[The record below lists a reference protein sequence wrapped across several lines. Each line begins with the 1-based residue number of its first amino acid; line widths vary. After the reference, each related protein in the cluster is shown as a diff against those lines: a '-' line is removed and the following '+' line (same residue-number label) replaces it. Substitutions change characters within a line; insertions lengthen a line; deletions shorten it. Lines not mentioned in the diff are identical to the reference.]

1 MHVYLKHSVHG
12 TKVAISEMEV
22 EADEKNGWE
31 VFDPNAPT
39 ATETAPA
46 NELEVRRRRKPEA

>member
-1 MHVYLKHSVHG
+1 MHVYLKHAVHG

-31 VFDPNAPT
+31 VFDPSAP
-39 ATETAPA
+39 APVETAPA
-46 NELEVRRRRKPEA
+46 NELEVRRRRKTEA

>member
-22 EADEKNGWE
+22 EADEKNGWK
-31 VFDPNAPT
+31 VFDP
-39 ATETAPA
+39 TAPAVVEAPAA